1 MMYSNR
7 VEINCLFDRDDEC
20 LIDKD
25 ILINRNGIWIKDNTL
40 NFNKNKNSANNLN
53 NSTNNDE
60 TLSSDIE
67 NNGLG
72 I

>member
-1 MMYSNR
+1 MYSKS
-7 VEINCLFDRDDEC
+7 VKINCLFDGDDEC